1 MQQGRL
7 HRDDAANCHCCF
19 PEVFVSM
26 RFVFVVL
33 AACVLSRGAIASELE
48 VVGTG
53 DGMELLQAIATAYNA
68 QNPDSTV
75 VIPPSIGSGGG
86 IAAVGADKNVLGRVA
101 RPLSDKEKA
110 QGLVTTPIM
119 RIPSAIYVHKGA
131 GVTALSS
138 GQLAKIYSGEIDNWK
153 DVGGKDMKI
162 KVVRREE
169 ADSTLSVLRASMP
182 GWKDIKLT
190 QRSKLAMTT
199 QESIE
204 TVKEVEGA
212 IGFGPYSRAL
222 ESTMAVLRIDGRH
235 PLDEAYPSAVTLALL
250 HKGGALT
257 PEAERFVK
265 YVHSTKGRD
274 LTSNW
279 GAIPIF

>member
-1 MQQGRL
+1 
-7 HRDDAANCHCCF
+7 
-19 PEVFVSM
+19 VSK

-68 QNPDSTV
+68 QNPDSTI

-86 IAAVGADKNVLGRVA
+86 IAAVGADRNVLGRVA
-101 RPLSDKEKA
+101 RPLTDKEKA

-119 RIPSAIYVHKGA
+119 RIPSAIYVHRGA
-131 GVTALSS
+131 GVTALTSD
-138 GQLAKIYSGEIDNWK
+138 QLAKIYSGDIDNWK

-169 ADSTLSVLRASMP
+169 ADSTLSVLRVSMP
-182 GWKDIKLT
+182 GWKEIKLT

-204 TVKEVEGA
+204 TVKDVEGA

-222 ESTMAVLRIDGRH
+222 EQTMSVIRIDGKH
-235 PLDEAYPSAVTLALL
+235 PLDEEYPSAVTVSLL
-250 HKGGALT
+250 YKDGSLT

>member
-1 MQQGRL
+1 LPR
-7 HRDDAANCHCCF
+7 CF
-19 PEVFVSM
+19 PEVFVSK

-138 GQLAKIYSGEIDNWK
+138 EQLAKIYSGEIDNWK
-153 DVGGKDMKI
+153 DVGGKDMRI

-204 TVKEVEGA
+204 TVKDVEGA
-212 IGFGPYSRAL
+212 IGFGPYSRVL
-222 ESTMAVLRIDGRH
+222 EGTMVVLRVDGRH

-250 HKGGALT
+250 YKDGALT

-279 GAIPIF
+279 GAIPVF

>member
-138 GQLAKIYSGEIDNWK
+138 GQLTKIYSGEIDNWK

-222 ESTMAVLRIDGRH
+222 EGTMAVLRIDGRH

-250 HKGGALT
+250 HKDGALT